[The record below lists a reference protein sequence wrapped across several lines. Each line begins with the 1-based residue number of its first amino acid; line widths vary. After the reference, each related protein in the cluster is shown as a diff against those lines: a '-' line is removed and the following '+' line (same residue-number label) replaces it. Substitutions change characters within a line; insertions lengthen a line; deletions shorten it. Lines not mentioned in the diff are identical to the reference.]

1 MLIQVYAQKKKHI
14 EHSIYC
20 GIINSVGSYIH
31 LTLFH
36 PFQQVFI
43 YIDNFF
49 PFLINL
55 SSNLSTLYNVEKIVW
70 PTVYAVF
77 SIVWTLNNSPWVL
90 PVPDPFAGRVQNAR
104 VLFVSPEFL
113 PPSFSVYRARQG
125 VVRSSELRNL
135 PFTSSI
141 SFVIVLA
148 VWCLALHIVVFF
160 HRRQL
165 S

>member
-77 SIVWTLNNSPWVL
+77 SIV
-90 PVPDPFAGRVQNAR
+90 
-104 VLFVSPEFL
+104 
-113 PPSFSVYRARQG
+113 
-125 VVRSSELRNL
+125 
-135 PFTSSI
+135 
-141 SFVIVLA
+141 
-148 VWCLALHIVVFF
+148 
-160 HRRQL
+160 
-165 S
+165 